1 MLIASLTIGWLV
13 GLVASL
19 SAAFTFGTGIFLS
32 LVVFMIVGTV
42 ATLGVAALLAMRA
55 EEEAAETAV
64 QADAYPIRRAA

>member
-19 SAAFTFGTGIFLS
+19 SAAFTLGTGIFLS

-42 ATLGVAALLAMRA
+42 ATLGVAALLAMRED
-55 EEEAAETAV
+55 EESTETAV